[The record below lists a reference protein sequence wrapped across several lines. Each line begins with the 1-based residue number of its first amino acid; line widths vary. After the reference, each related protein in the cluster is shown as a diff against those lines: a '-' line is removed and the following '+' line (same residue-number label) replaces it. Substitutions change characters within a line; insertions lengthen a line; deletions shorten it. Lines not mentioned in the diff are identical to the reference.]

1 MASKLVRTFVESL
14 AKKVDMTLRDA
25 SSTYAGKTEKIAKED
40 PRLLKIYDEE
50 DIGSAIYNSRTGQ
63 GNLGVVDPQ
72 RFLDMAA
79 QMPTDKKG
87 YEFIRET
94 IDQKKQDIA
103 QGIPREQYTF
113 PSLGMRL
120 NPKDNSLFVNLHDGR
135 HINTAMKEMGYPKGL
150 VEFPSQY
157 KTPDLKTMSPDTPV
171 YSEESLIDDVEIPS
185 KQVGTLGELVK
196 FLGLAGVAAPGAL
209 SQLTDNQEG
218 GKVVE

>member
-14 AKKVDMTLRDA
+14 AKKVDMTFRDA

-40 PRLLKIYDEE
+40 PRLLQIYDEE

-79 QMPTDKKG
+79 KMPTDQKG

-103 QGIPREQYTF
+103 KGIPREQFTF
-113 PSLGMRL
+113 PSLGLRL
-120 NPKDNSLFVNLHDGR
+120 NPEDNSLFVNLHDGR

-150 VEFPSQY
+150 VEFPKQY
-157 KTPDLKTMSPDTPV
+157 KTPSLKTMPSETPV
-171 YSEESLIDDVEIPS
+171 YSEPSFIDDVNYPS
-185 KQVGTLGELVK
+185 ERVGTLGELVK
-196 FLGLAGVAAPGAL
+196 FLGLGAVAAPGAL
-209 SQLTDNQEG
+209 SQLTVNQEG
-218 GKVVE
+218 GKVAE

>member
-50 DIGSAIYNSRTGQ
+50 DIGSAIYNSRKGQ
-63 GNLGVVDPQ
+63 SNLGVVDPQ

-79 QMPTDKKG
+79 YLPVDKKG
-87 YEFIRET
+87 YDYIRGV
-94 IDQKKQDIA
+94 IDEKKQNIA

-120 NPKDNSLFVNLHDGR
+120 EDDGLKVNWHDGR
-135 HINTAMKEMGYPKGL
+135 HINTAMKEMGYSKGL
-150 VEFPSQY
+150 VEIAPQY
-157 KTPDLKTMSPDTPV
+157 RTPDLKTLPPETPV
-171 YSEESLIDDVEIPS
+171 FSEEGFVDDVKIPS

>member
-94 IDQKKQDIA
+94 IDQTKQDIA
-103 QGIPREQYTF
+103 QGLPR
-113 PSLGMRL
+113 S
-120 NPKDNSLFVNLHDGR
+120 
-135 HINTAMKEMGYPKGL
+135 
-150 VEFPSQY
+150 
-157 KTPDLKTMSPDTPV
+157 
-171 YSEESLIDDVEIPS
+171 
-185 KQVGTLGELVK
+185 
-196 FLGLAGVAAPGAL
+196 
-209 SQLTDNQEG
+209 
-218 GKVVE
+218 